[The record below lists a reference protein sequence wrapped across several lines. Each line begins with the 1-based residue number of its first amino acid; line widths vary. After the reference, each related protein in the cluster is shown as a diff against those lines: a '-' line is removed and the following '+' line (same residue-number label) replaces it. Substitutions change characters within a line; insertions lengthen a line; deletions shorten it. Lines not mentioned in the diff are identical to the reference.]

1 MSATRTKTNETATV
15 LRAGRSRAT
24 VTNDAAKAVM
34 KGAAKEGAK
43 ALRQATADGTKKR
56 ERVMV
61 NTPVDMMPL
70 IRAHAVELG
79 VTMSTYY
86 VIAVKEKLSRAE

>member
-1 MSATRTKTNETATV
+1 MNATRTKTNETATV

-34 KGAAKEGAK
+34 KNAAKEGAK
-43 ALRQATADGTKKR
+43 ALKQAAADGTKKR
-56 ERVMV
+56 ERIMV
-61 NTPVDMMPL
+61 NMPVDMVPQ

-79 VTMSTYY
+79 VTVSTYL
-86 VIAVKEKLSRAE
+86 VMAAKEKLSKAD